1 MSVGFGSETVT
12 DRRHQ
17 GEPGRFR
24 LEVPFRPLLAYQG
37 VPVLVTGASG
47 FIGGWVARLLSQCGA
62 ELALVGRDRDRLQ
75 QFCELSRIQ
84 ARTITVDLAEPGA
97 FSRAYTEVS
106 PAITFNL
113 AGYGVDRGERDEALA
128 WRLNAEL
135 VHEMAL
141 VIGASN
147 SPWRRQRM
155 VHAGSALEYGP
166 ARDVSSEETTPQP
179 TTLYGKSKLQGS
191 EYLQTVCSKTG
202 LQAVAARVFTVYGPG
217 EHASRLLPSLIQAAR
232 SSEPLA
238 LTGGE
243 QKRDFIFVRDVAE
256 GLLRLGLVSQA
267 RAPVVNLATGELT
280 SVRVFAETAAELL
293 EMRQGHLRFGELSY
307 RDEEM
312 WHAPVDTSGLERLL
326 GWKPSASVREGIQQ
340 TIAFETGETIA
351 PDEG

>member
-1 MSVGFGSETVT
+1 MA

-24 LEVPFRPLLAYQG
+24 LEVPFSPLLAYQG

-62 ELALVGRDRDRLQ
+62 ELSLVGRDRDRLL
-75 QFCELSRIQ
+75 QFCELSRIR
-84 ARTITVDLAEPGA
+84 ATRTIAVDLAEPGA
-97 FSRAYTEVS
+97 FSRVYTEVS

-166 ARDVSSEETTPQP
+166 AGGVISEETTPQP
-179 TTLYGKSKLQGS
+179 ATLYGKSKLQGS
-191 EYLQTVCSKTG
+191 KYLQTVCGKTG
-202 LQAVAARVFTVYGPG
+202 LQAIAARVFTVYGPG
-217 EHASRLLPSLIQAAR
+217 EHGSRLLPSLIQAAR
-232 SSEPLA
+232 STEPLA

-293 EMRQGHLRFGELSY
+293 EMRQGQLRFGELSY

-312 WHAPVDTSGLERLL
+312 WHDPVDTSSLERLL

-340 TIAFETGETIA
+340 TIAFETRETIA